1 MALPMV
7 DPVVSYRD
15 GKGYSVERCSRL
27 AEATYSRD
35 GEITV
40 HRRGCSPRF
49 RFNVSDPLL
58 RRTRT
63 RPDHNRVRDVPSS
76 VSLLGLAPPPPTGE
90 R

>member
-7 DPVVSYRD
+7 DPLFSRRN
-15 GKGYSVERCSRL
+15 GKDHPVERCSGL
-27 AEATYSRD
+27 AEATCSRN
-35 GEITV
+35 GESTV
-40 HRRGCSPRF
+40 HRRWHSPGF
-49 RFNVSDPLL
+49 HFNVSDPLL